1 MLAKSQDEETR
12 ILLENIARAIS
23 QRGQTIHGRKKIVEL
38 QAKSGVSLHDD
49 ASSETYTPNSID
61 SLNHFLIEYS
71 KLCPASRL
79 TVKILAYQNSVTVP
93 EKLEKKRKSLI
104 DRLREPSSF
113 FDNL

>member
-1 MLAKSQDEETR
+1 MAENQDEEAR
-12 ILLENIARAIS
+12 ILLENVARAIS

-49 ASSETYTPNSID
+49 ISSETYTPNTVD

-79 TVKILAYQNSVTVP
+79 TVKIIAYQNSIDMP
-93 EKLEKKRKSLI
+93 EKMKRKRKSLI
-104 DRLREPSSF
+104 ERLREPSSF